1 MNPRP
6 PNRGTWTTVPRLMN
20 GKPHGACPAAVM
32 ASILV
37 ASELDLGLGEGHGVV
52 RHDEGRGGL
61 RPRFVSIELW
71 AWEGAVLAIC
81 HQALDESPPVDRDP
95 DSRG

>member
-61 RPRFVSIELW
+61 RPRFVSIDL
-71 AWEGAVLAIC
+71 
-81 HQALDESPPVDRDP
+81 
-95 DSRG
+95 